1 MGARGANQ
9 KIGFL
14 LISRKVSQ
22 LGYMLLHKLYINLAI
37 AVIFTLFSSLSDLS
51 MKICP
56 IRRGP
61 PWILRNEN
69 LFLAQI
75 LKNKRLKVSLVY
87 DMYQYWLYGCFPLYF
102 TSLWPSLTSAQKG
115 MGWVKIIIFRW
126 SRCRLKI
133 TWTIEL
139 DLSTDL
145 DQR

>member
-1 MGARGANQ
+1 MGAGGACQ

-37 AVIFTLFSSLSDLS
+37 AVIFTLFSSLSDPS

-61 PWILRNEN
+61 PCILRNEN

-87 DMYQYWLYGCFPLYF
+87 DMYQH
-102 TSLWPSLTSAQKG
+102 
-115 MGWVKIIIFRW
+115 
-126 SRCRLKI
+126 
-133 TWTIEL
+133 
-139 DLSTDL
+139 
-145 DQR
+145 